1 MKTPSF
7 HIYYASDNTTTG
19 EINDLG
25 TYYTDDSGRIVLTDV
40 NRGWYKVVEEE
51 SPTGFS
57 IQDDGVYE
65 FYSGGRCQPRAG
77 RGQHTSVSALVVY
90 KYDSAGR
97 KLPLE
102 GARFE
107 LRYLSGETS
116 GTERHGHWPVCD
128 LVQRLLHRDRAS
140 AKAPISCQELESPD
154 GHLIDSEPQ
163 TVYISGKEQDVVT
176 LRFGNAPL
184 GSSA

>member
-1 MKTPSF
+1 MEGG
-7 HIYYASDNTTTG
+7 ASRELVVDNTP
-19 EINDLG
+19 L
-25 TYYTDDSGRIVLTDV
+25 
-40 NRGWYKVVEEE
+40 
-51 SPTGFS
+51 
-57 IQDDGVYE
+57 
-65 FYSGGRCQPRAG
+65 
-77 RGQHTSVSALVVY
+77 SALVVY
-90 KYDSAGR
+90 KYDSAT

-116 GTERHGHWPVCD
+116 GTGGTVIGQYVTSSNGSFTVTGLREG
-128 LVQRLLHRDRAS
+128 AY
-140 AKAPISCQELESPD
+140 ICQELESPD

-184 GSSA
+184 GSLLITKVSDDEKREPLSDVEFLRTDSSGNFIGTNNGR